1 LVGAALMTVDVC
13 GWRAAAAAYRLPM
26 SRGVLLDMASW
37 RGNEKPAPIGTEH
50 GRADRSRAGGG
61 AEFKALVVLHPLP
74 APGQTIE
81 LERGRVSQRLL
92 VGVEYEVWPAF
103 G

>member
-1 LVGAALMTVDVC
+1 
-13 GWRAAAAAYRLPM
+13 M

-37 RGNEKPAPIGTEH
+37 RGNEKPPPIGTEH

-74 APGQTIE
+74 APSQTIE